1 LRGLT
6 QKQHSGTTI
15 IAWSYSVKRGDLLKY
30 DADGSLWIVE
40 WADDKWVKIVGIT
53 HALLIEETGLEVVSE
68 NR

>member
-1 LRGLT
+1 M
-6 QKQHSGTTI
+6 
-15 IAWSYSVKRGDLLKY
+15 KRGDLLKY

-40 WADDKWVKIVGIT
+40 WADDKWVKSVGIT

>member
-1 LRGLT
+1 M
-6 QKQHSGTTI
+6 
-15 IAWSYSVKRGDLLKY
+15 KRGDLLKY

>member
-1 LRGLT
+1 M
-6 QKQHSGTTI
+6 
-15 IAWSYSVKRGDLLKY
+15 KRGDLLKY

-40 WADDKWVKIVGIT
+40 WADDECVKIVGIT